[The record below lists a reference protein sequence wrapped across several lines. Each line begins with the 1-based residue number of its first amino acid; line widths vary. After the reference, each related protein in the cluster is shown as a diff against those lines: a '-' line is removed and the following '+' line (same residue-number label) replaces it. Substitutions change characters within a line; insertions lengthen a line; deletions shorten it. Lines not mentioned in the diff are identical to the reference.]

1 VNPQNISNRKRV
13 HALFSAIAVGLA
25 IAASSAA
32 ALGAE
37 PNIAVAGPQDGGGFD
52 RFIVKYRDGS
62 AANADAATL
71 HRSLGSAISGAGLD
85 ASAKGRSAVVATKL
99 RRLAIGAEVIRTSR
113 KLDRVEADSLL
124 RQLAADPN
132 VVYAEVDAR
141 RTRSLVPNDT
151 YYNQYQWHFK
161 DPVGGI
167 NAPAAW
173 DKATGAGVV
182 VAVIDTGITPHTDL
196 DANILPGYDFISD
209 TFVSRDGD
217 LRDPNPRDE
226 GDWNPVADECYPGS
240 PVQDSSWHGTHVSGT
255 VAEVSNNAK
264 GMAGVAFNA
273 KVVPVRVL
281 GRCGGYT
288 SDISDAVIWASGGT
302 VAGIP
307 ANANPAE
314 VINLSLGG
322 SGACSQTEQA
332 AFDIALANGSTVVV
346 AAGNEADNA
355 ANYSPASCDDVIA
368 VAATRITGGIT
379 SYSNYGSVVDIS
391 APGGGGSVD
400 GNPGGYVWSA
410 GNAGTTVPT
419 TETYFGMGGTSMAS
433 PHVAGVVALMQSV
446 AETPLTPAQVLAT
459 LKATARPFPVAPPAN
474 RPIGAGIV
482 NALAAVDA
490 VLGGEPPT
498 ATPLTNNVAVG
509 GNTGAKNAEIKY
521 ALVVPAGATQLSFI
535 SFGGS
540 GNADIYVKFGSEAS
554 STSYDFRSARPGN
567 NEVVNIAA
575 PQAGTY
581 YVTLFGKTKFSNV
594 SIRGSFTAP

>member
-1 VNPQNISNRKRV
+1 MNPQNLSNRKRMHV
-13 HALFSAIAVGLA
+13 LFSAIAVGLA
-25 IAASSAA
+25 IATSSAV
-32 ALGAE
+32 ALAGE
-37 PNIAVAGPQDGGGFD
+37 PNTAGLRDGGSYD

-62 AANADAATL
+62 AASATNATL
-71 HRSLGSAISGAGLD
+71 QRSLVSAISGAGLG
-85 ASAKGRSAVVATKL
+85 ASANGRSAVAASKL
-99 RRLAIGAEVIRTSR
+99 RSLAIGAEVIRTSR
-113 KLDRVEADSLL
+113 KLDRVEAESLI

-141 RTRSLVPNDT
+141 RTRNLVPNDT

-167 NAPAAW
+167 NLPTAW

-196 DANILPGYDFISD
+196 AANILPGYDFISD

-217 LRDPNPRDE
+217 LRDANPLDE

-240 PVQDSSWHGTHVSGT
+240 PVQDSSWHGTHVTGT
-255 VAEVSNNAK
+255 IAEVTNNAK
-264 GMAGVAFNA
+264 GMAGAAFDA
-273 KVVPVRVL
+273 KVVPVRAL

-288 SDISDAVIWASGGT
+288 SDISDAVIWASGGS

-322 SGACSQTEQA
+322 SGACSQAEQA
-332 AFDIALANGSTVVV
+332 AFNIALANGSTVVV
-346 AAGNEADNA
+346 AAGNEADDA
-355 ANYSPASCDDVIA
+355 ADYSPASCSGVIA
-368 VAATRITGGIT
+368 VGATRITGGIT

-433 PHVAGVVALMQSV
+433 PHVAAVVALMQSV
-446 AETPLTPAQVLAT
+446 AETPLTPAQVLST

-482 NALAAVDA
+482 NASAAIDA

-540 GNADIYVKFGSEAS
+540 GNADLYVKFGSEAGS
-554 STSYDFRSARPGN
+554 ASYDFRSARPGN
-567 NEVVNIAA
+567 NETVNIAN

-581 YVTLFGKTKFSNV
+581 YVTLVGKTKFSNV

>member
-1 VNPQNISNRKRV
+1 MNPQKLGNRKQV
-13 HALFSAIAVGLA
+13 HVVFSAIAAGLA
-25 IAASSAA
+25 IAGASAV
-32 ALGAE
+32 ALGGEA
-37 PNIAVAGPQDGGGFD
+37 NTAGLQNEGSYD

-62 AANADAATL
+62 EASASAATL
-71 HRSLGSAISGAGLD
+71 QRSLASAVSGAGLG
-85 ASAKGRSAVVATKL
+85 ASAKGRSAVAATKL

-113 KLDRVEADSLL
+113 KLDRVEAEGLI

-132 VVYAEVDAR
+132 VAYAEVDAR
-141 RTRSLVPNDT
+141 RTRNLVPNDT

-167 NAPAAW
+167 NLPAAW
-173 DKATGAGVV
+173 DNATGAGVV

-217 LRDPNPRDE
+217 LRDANPLDE

-255 VAEVSNNAK
+255 VAEVTNNAK
-264 GMAGVAFNA
+264 GMAGAAFNA
-273 KVVPVRVL
+273 KVVPVRAL

-332 AFDIALANGSTVVV
+332 AFNTALANGSTVVV
-346 AAGNEADNA
+346 AAGNEADDA
-355 ANYSPASCDDVIA
+355 ADYSPASCNGVI
-368 VAATRITGGIT
+368 VVGATRITGGIT

-433 PHVAGVVALMQSV
+433 PHVAAVVALMQSV
-446 AETPLTPAQVLAT
+446 AETPLTPAQVLST

-482 NALAAVDA
+482 NASAAVNA

-521 ALVVPAGATQLSFI
+521 ALVVPTGATQLSFI

-540 GNADIYVKFGSEAS
+540 GNADLYVKFGSEAGS
-554 STSYDFRSARPGN
+554 ANYDFRSARPGN
-567 NEVVNIAA
+567 NETVNIAN

-581 YVTLFGKTKFSNV
+581 YVTLVGKTKFSNV

>member
-1 VNPQNISNRKRV
+1 VNSYSSFRISHRRPLV
-13 HALFSAIAVGLA
+13 
-25 IAASSAA
+25 A
-32 ALGAE
+32 ALAAIVTFGAC
-37 PNIAVAGPQDGGGFD
+37 AMTAYAGDVSTAGLRDGETYD

-62 AANADAATL
+62 TASASNATL
-71 HRSLGSAISGAGLD
+71 QRSLSGAVSRAALGP
-85 ASAKGRSAVVATKL
+85 ANGKAVSAAKL
-99 RRLAIGAEVIRTSR
+99 RRLGIGAELVQTSR
-113 KLDRVEADSLL
+113 KLDRVEAESLL
-124 RQLAADPN
+124 RQLATDPD
-132 VVYAEVDAR
+132 VEFVEVDAR
-141 RTRSLVPNDT
+141 RYARLVPNDT

-167 NAPAAW
+167 NLPAAW
-173 DKATGAGVV
+173 DDATGAGVV
-182 VAVIDTGITPHTDL
+182 VAVLDTGITAHSDM

-217 LRDPNPRDE
+217 GRDANPRDE
-226 GDWNPVADECYPGS
+226 GDWNPVAGECYAGS
-240 PVQDSSWHGTHVSGT
+240 PVQDSSWHGTHVAGT

-264 GMAGVAFNA
+264 GMAGGAFNA
-273 KVVPVRVL
+273 KVVPARVL

-302 VAGIP
+302 VAGVP

-322 SGACSQTEQA
+322 SGACSAVEQN
-332 AFDIALANGSTVVV
+332 AFNIAIANGSTVVV
-346 AAGNEADNA
+346 AAGNDASNV
-355 ANYSPASCDDVIA
+355 NGFSPGNCAGVIT
-368 VAATRITGGIT
+368 VGATRITGGIA
-379 SYSNYGSVVDIS
+379 SYSNYGTRIDIS

-419 TETYFGMGGTSMAS
+419 TETYFGMGGTSMAA
-433 PHVAGVVALMQSV
+433 PHVAAVVALMQSV

-482 NALAAVDA
+482 DAAAAVQA
-490 VLGGEPPT
+490 VLGGGEPPT
-498 ATPLTNNVAVG
+498 ATPLSNNVAVG
-509 GNTGAKNAEIKY
+509 GNSGAKDAVVQY
-521 ALVVPAGATQLSFI
+521 ALVVPAGAKNLSFI

-540 GNADIYVKFGSEAS
+540 GNADVYVKFGSAATA
-554 STSYDFRSARPGN
+554 TSYDLRSVRPGN
-567 NEVVNIAA
+567 NEVVNIAN

-581 YVTLFGKTKFSNV
+581 YVSLVGKTAFAGV
-594 SIRGSFTAP
+594 SVRGSFTAP

>member
-1 VNPQNISNRKRV
+1 MNPQNLSNRKHV
-13 HALFSAIAVGLA
+13 HVLFSAIAVGLA
-25 IAASSAA
+25 IAASSAV
-32 ALGAE
+32 AL
-37 PNIAVAGPQDGGGFD
+37 AGQPSTAGLQDGGSYD

-62 AANADAATL
+62 ATTASSQRTL
-71 HRSLGSAISGAGLD
+71 ASAVSSAGLG
-85 ASAKGRSAVVATKL
+85 ASAKGRSAVAASKL
-99 RRLAIGAEVIRTSR
+99 RSLAIGAEVIRTSR
-113 KLDRVEADSLL
+113 KLDRVEAESLI

-141 RTRSLVPNDT
+141 RTRNLVPNDT

-167 NAPAAW
+167 NLPTAW
-173 DKATGAGVV
+173 DKATGTGVV

-217 LRDPNPRDE
+217 LRDPNPLDE

-255 VAEVSNNAK
+255 VAEVTNNAK
-264 GMAGVAFNA
+264 GMAGAAFDA

-302 VAGIP
+302 VTGIP

-346 AAGNEADNA
+346 AAGNEADDA
-355 ANYSPASCDDVIA
+355 ANYSPASCNGVIA
-368 VAATRITGGIT
+368 VGATRITGGIT

-433 PHVAGVVALMQSV
+433 PHVAAVVALMQSV

-459 LKATARPFPVAPPAN
+459 LTATARPFPVAPPAN

-482 NALAAVDA
+482 NASAAVDA

-535 SFGGS
+535 SFGGK
-540 GNADIYVKFGSEAS
+540 GNADTYVKFGSEAS
-554 STSYDFRSARPGN
+554 SANYDFRSARPGN
-567 NEVVNIAA
+567 NEVINIAN

-581 YVTLFGKTKFSNV
+581 YVTLVGKTKFSNV

>member
-1 VNPQNISNRKRV
+1 MNRNSSFRV
-13 HALFSAIAVGLA
+13 SRRRPLV
-25 IAASSAA
+25 A
-32 ALGAE
+32 ALAAVVAFGAF
-37 PNIAVAGPQDGGGFD
+37 AATASAGDVSTAGLRDGETYD

-62 AANADAATL
+62 TARASSATL
-71 HRSLGSAISGAGLD
+71 QRSLVGAVSRAALGSANGKAV
-85 ASAKGRSAVVATKL
+85 SAAKL
-99 RRLAIGAEVIRTSR
+99 RRLGIGAELVQTSR
-113 KLDRVEADSLL
+113 KLDRVEAESLL
-124 RQLAADPN
+124 RQLATDPD
-132 VVYAEVDAR
+132 VEFVEVDAKR
-141 RTRSLVPNDT
+141 YARLVPNDS

-167 NAPAAW
+167 NLPAAW
-173 DKATGAGVV
+173 DNATGAGVV
-182 VAVIDTGITPHTDL
+182 VAVLDTGITAHSDM

-217 LRDPNPRDE
+217 GRDANPRDE
-226 GDWNPVADECYPGS
+226 GDWNPVAGECYTGS

-264 GMAGVAFNA
+264 GMAGGAFDA
-273 KVVPVRVL
+273 KVVPARVL

-302 VAGIP
+302 VAGVP

-322 SGACSQTEQA
+322 SGACSAVEQN
-332 AFDIALANGSTVVV
+332 AFNIAIANGSTVVV
-346 AAGNEADNA
+346 AAGNDAGNVSG
-355 ANYSPASCDDVIA
+355 YSPGNCAGVIT
-368 VAATRITGGIT
+368 VGATRITGGIA
-379 SYSNYGSVVDIS
+379 SYSNYGTRVDIS

-419 TETYFGMGGTSMAS
+419 TETYFGMGGTSMAA
-433 PHVAGVVALMQSV
+433 PHVAAVVALMQSV
-446 AETPLTPAQVLAT
+446 AETPLTPAQVLAI
-459 LKATARPFPVAPPAN
+459 LKSTARPFPVAPPAN

-482 NALAAVDA
+482 NAAAAVQA
-490 VLGGEPPT
+490 VMGGGEPPT
-498 ATPLTNNVAVG
+498 ATVLTNNVAVG
-509 GNTGAKNAEIKY
+509 GNTGAKDAVVQY
-521 ALVVPAGATQLSFI
+521 ALVVPAGATNLSFI

-540 GNADIYVKFGSEAS
+540 GNADVYVKFGSAA
-554 STSYDFRSARPGN
+554 TATNYDLRSARPGN

-581 YVTLFGKTKFSNV
+581 YVSLVGKTKFSGV
-594 SIRGSFTAP
+594 SVRGSFTAP

>member
-1 VNPQNISNRKRV
+1 MNQK
-13 HALFSAIAVGLA
+13 
-25 IAASSAA
+25 SSFRLSRRHPLVA
-32 ALGAE
+32 ALAAIVTFGAF
-37 PNIAVAGPQDGGGFD
+37 AATASAGDVSTAGLRDGETYD

-62 AANADAATL
+62 TARANSATL
-71 HRSLGSAISGAGLD
+71 QRSLVGAVSRAALGPSNGKVVSAS
-85 ASAKGRSAVVATKL
+85 KL
-99 RRLAIGAEVIRTSR
+99 RRLGIGAELVQTSR
-113 KLDRVEADSLL
+113 KLDRVEAESLL
-124 RQLAADPN
+124 RQLASDPE
-132 VVYAEVDAR
+132 VEFVEVDAKR
-141 RTRSLVPNDT
+141 YARLVPNDT

-167 NAPAAW
+167 NLPAAW
-173 DKATGAGVV
+173 DDATGAGVV
-182 VAVIDTGITPHTDL
+182 VAVLDTGITAHSDM

-217 LRDPNPRDE
+217 GRDANPRDE
-226 GDWNPVADECYPGS
+226 GDWNPVAGECYAGS
-240 PVQDSSWHGTHVSGT
+240 PVQDSSWHGTHVAGT

-264 GMAGVAFNA
+264 GMAGGAFNA
-273 KVVPVRVL
+273 KVVPARVL

-302 VAGIP
+302 VAGVP

-322 SGACSQTEQA
+322 SGACSAVEQN
-332 AFDIALANGSTVVV
+332 AFNIAIANGSTVVV
-346 AAGNEADNA
+346 AAGNDAGNV
-355 ANYSPASCDDVIA
+355 NGYSPGNCTGVIT
-368 VAATRITGGIT
+368 VGATRITGGIA
-379 SYSNYGSVVDIS
+379 SYSNYGTRIDIS

-419 TETYFGMGGTSMAS
+419 TETYFGMGGTSMAA
-433 PHVAGVVALMQSV
+433 PHVAAVVALMQSV

-482 NALAAVDA
+482 NAAAAVQA
-490 VLGGEPPT
+490 VIGGGEPPT
-498 ATPLTNNVAVG
+498 ATPLANNVAVG
-509 GNTGAKNAEIKY
+509 GNNGAKDAVVQY
-521 ALVVPAGATQLSFI
+521 ALVVPAGAKNLSFI

-540 GNADIYVKFGSEAS
+540 GNADAYVKFGSAATA
-554 STSYDFRSARPGN
+554 TSYDVRSVRPGN
-567 NEVVNIAA
+567 NEVINIAN

-581 YVTLFGKTKFSNV
+581 YVSLVGKTAFSNV
-594 SIRGSFTAP
+594 SVRGSFTGP